1 MKRVFIIVFA
11 LLSTSIVRAD
21 EGMWLLSLLGK
32 NIEQMQAQGCKLT
45 AEDIYSVNQASLKD
59 AIVGLGNAGRPFWH
73 FCSGE
78 IISDKGLV
86 LTNHHCG
93 FGVIQQHSTVE
104 HDYLSNGFWA
114 YKYSEELPN
123 PGITASILQRMED
136 VTDQVNAVL
145 NDKRLCN
152 VCIAFFVAV
161 SYCDTITSVW
171 ERHFILPATR
181 HMRF

>member
-59 AIVGLGNAGRPFWH
+59 AIVGLGNDGRPFWH

-86 LTNHHCG
+86 TVSGLTNIVKSYRIPVLLH
-93 FGVIQQHSTVE
+93 
-104 HDYLSNGFWA
+104 LS
-114 YKYSEELPN
+114 Y
-123 PGITASILQRMED
+123 
-136 VTDQVNAVL
+136 
-145 NDKRLCN
+145 N
-152 VCIAFFVAV
+152 V
-161 SYCDTITSVW
+161 W
-171 ERHFILPATR
+171 K
-181 HMRF
+181 M

>member
-1 MKRVFIIVFA
+1 MTGIILDQDYILNVKFKQMKRVFIIVFA
-11 LLSTSIVRAD
+11 LLSASIARAD

-59 AIVGLGNAGRPFWH
+59 AIVGLGKVESPFWH

-93 FGVIQQHSTVE
+93 FDVIQKHSTLE
-104 HDYLSNGFWA
+104 HDYLTNGFWA
-114 YKYSEELPN
+114 YKHSDELPN
-123 PGITASILQRMED
+123 P
-136 VTDQVNAVL
+136 
-145 NDKRLCN
+145 
-152 VCIAFFVAV
+152 
-161 SYCDTITSVW
+161 
-171 ERHFILPATR
+171 
-181 HMRF
+181 